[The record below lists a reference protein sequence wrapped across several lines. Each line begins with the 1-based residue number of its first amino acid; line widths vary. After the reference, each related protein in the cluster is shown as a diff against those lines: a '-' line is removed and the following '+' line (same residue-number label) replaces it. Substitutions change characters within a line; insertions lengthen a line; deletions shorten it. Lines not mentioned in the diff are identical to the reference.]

1 MKIKIPLSIYTM
13 QSISIG
19 RKAFK
24 KYLKVDVCRD
34 DDTASLSIC
43 VAEKYNHDEKIEII
57 NSFESSEPLVLCC
70 FEFLLVSIPRVLTI
84 CS

>member
-1 MKIKIPLSIYTM
+1 M

-57 NSFESSEPLVLCC
+57 NSFLNYLLQYSATSSIVGKGQ
-70 FEFLLVSIPRVLTI
+70 
-84 CS
+84 

>member
-13 QSISIG
+13 QSIGIG

-57 NSFESSEPLVLCC
+57 NSFLNYLLQYSATSSIVGKGQ
-70 FEFLLVSIPRVLTI
+70 
-84 CS
+84 

>member
-57 NSFESSEPLVLCC
+57 NSFFNYLLQYSATSSIVGKGQ
-70 FEFLLVSIPRVLTI
+70 
-84 CS
+84 